1 MFEPALKCENNE
13 RDFHVKIYSKA
24 VYCFSN
30 GIFLLFWNK
39 GKSRFSRFPAK
50 KSFITSITCPNSC
63 FILPVT
69 VV

>member
-50 KSFITSITCPNSC
+50 KV
-63 FILPVT
+63 L
-69 VV
+69 